1 MLVDRRLPNSCQRPS
16 RPIKPASTMGAPPVP
31 PPVDPPKTPPPV
43 KPPRGESGCGAHGE
57 RGAGLEGADFWA
69 SDWPPDAS
77 DPVVPLAVAVV
88 EPARRGSRRFN
99 TGLLVVAELLHSFPL
114 VPGETVDGN

>member
-1 MLVDRRLPNSCQRPS
+1 MEGLSGALQLKGGGRSVERGRARRQAASEQLPEAKQADQAGEHHGRAAA
-16 RPIKPASTMGAPPVP
+16 PA
-31 PPVDPPKTPPPV
+31 
-43 KPPRGESGCGAHGE
+43 GAHGE

-99 TGLLVVAELLHSFPL
+99 TGLLVVAELLH
-114 VPGETVDGN
+114 DGN